1 MVTAID
7 RVVQRRQRVD
17 LGSRPDLL
25 QHMID
30 EGKNPA
36 NNTRMS
42 ARQIVDQMSEILL
55 AGSETTSGTIA
66 CLFLELARNPDVKA
80 KLLKSLPIREPEERM
95 IKSQEVR
102 DEVKYR
108 YLNACIKENLRLH
121 PIASEMGR
129 RTGNQRI
136 TLAGYELPPRTVVSA
151 SYREMQ
157 RSAEYWPE
165 PLRFWP
171 ERWLDGE
178 EREGAPEPEY
188 AQLPQ
193 L

>member
-55 AGSETTSGTIA
+55 AGSETTSGTMA
-66 CLFLELARNPDVKA
+66 CLFLELVRNPDVKA
-80 KLLKSLPIREPEERM
+80 KLLKSLPIRKPEERM
-95 IKSQEVR
+95 IKSQEIR
-102 DEVKYR
+102 DEARYR

-121 PIASEMGR
+121 PIASEIGR

-157 RSAEYWPE
+157 RSAKYWPE